1 MIDGVNLEAEKDLL
15 SIFLN
20 TPEMVIEHAD
30 KVRPD
35 LFHDPFHK
43 KLVATIRVNILDNK
57 PIEVSALSNNKK
69 EQRVIADLKLRDKSY
84 EFFDSFYKILEEG
97 LIARSL
103 AKAVIGLK
111 QRLSGDPD
119 TIVPSDVLH
128 KLRVDLE
135 SMEQLRSTSIF
146 SISEIVDKVVDR
158 HLDIYQHV
166 QDGVEY
172 TKDNIIETPFP
183 TLNSL
188 LKRGGLSG
196 GELIVVAAPTSTGKT
211 EISLN
216 LCSYAAIENKK
227 KIFIYS
233 LEMIKESLVERILL
247 ERSKVDSFKL
257 ERGIINEVD
266 IKRLQASA
274 TTIKNSTM
282 FFEDNQSADIF
293 DIITSIRK
301 AHYKHGLDLVM
312 IDYLQLARNPAST
325 GNRNDEVAS
334 ISRLL
339 KQEATKLQI
348 PIILISQLSRRHL
361 MEGREPALHDLRD
374 SGEIEQNADT
384 VLLLYATNQE
394 RKNKVQSKTKGLLAK
409 QREGAIG
416 DYFMLN
422 HKTIQTFAEISELE
436 FKKGQKKIVAD
447 DEDEDTSMPF

>member
-1 MIDGVNLEAEKDLL
+1 MINGVNLEAEKDLL

-43 KLVATIRVNILDNK
+43 KLVANIRINILENK
-57 PIEVSALSNNKK
+57 PIEISTLSNNNN
-69 EQRVIADLKLRDKSY
+69 EQRAISDLKLRDKSY
-84 EFFDSFYKILEEG
+84 EFFDTFYKILEEG

-103 AKAVIGLK
+103 AKTATSLK

-119 TIVPSDVLH
+119 TIVPSDILH
-128 KLRVDLE
+128 KLRVDLDG
-135 SMEQLRSTSIF
+135 MEQLRSTSIF
-146 SISEIVDKVVDR
+146 SISEIVDRVVDR
-158 HLDIYQHV
+158 HLDIHQHV
-166 QDGVEY
+166 LDGKEY
-172 TKDNIIETPFP
+172 TKDNVVETPYP
-183 TLNSL
+183 ALNSL

-196 GELIVVAAPTSTGKT
+196 GELIVIAAPTSTGKT
-211 EISLN
+211 ELSLN
-216 LCSYAAIENKK
+216 LCSYAAVEKTKK
-227 KIFIYS
+227 VFVYS

-266 IKRLQASA
+266 IQRLQSA
-274 TTIKNSTM
+274 ANLIKSSTM
-282 FFEDNQSADIF
+282 FFEDNQSADVF

-301 AHYKHGLDLVM
+301 AHYKHKLDLIM
-312 IDYLQLARNPAST
+312 IDYLQLIRNPAST

-334 ISRLL
+334 ISRLF
-339 KQEATKLQI
+339 KQEATRLNI
-348 PIILISQLSRRHL
+348 PLILISQLSRRHL

-384 VLLLYATNQE
+384 VLLLYSTNQE

-416 DYFMLN
+416 DFFMLN
-422 HKTIQTFAEISELE
+422 HKTIQTFEEISEIE
-436 FKKGQKKIVAD
+436 FKKGQRASSKPEEE
-447 DEDEDTSMPF
+447 EDETMPF